1 MSVAQFDPSALRF
14 LCVCQYGHSR
24 SVALARRLHA
34 RHVPAIACGVATAG
48 PWLFPLCDWA
58 SHVLLLDDA
67 LRGAIPAASVAKV
80 VSFNVGP
87 DRWVNPYHP
96 ELADVLEKMI
106 DERLPMLKRS
116 TT

>member
-1 MSVAQFDPSALRF
+1 MNSEALRF

-24 SVALARRLHA
+24 SVALARRLHS

-48 PWLFPLCDWA
+48 PWLPSLLGWA

-67 LRGAIPAASVAKV
+67 LRGAIPVEHAAKV
-80 VSFNVGP
+80 VSFHVGP

-96 ELADVLEKMI
+96 ELAALLEAMI
-106 DERLPMLKRS
+106 DQRLPMIAKGG
-116 TT
+116 T

>member
-1 MSVAQFDPSALRF
+1 MNSNALRF

-34 RHVPAIACGVATAG
+34 RHVPAIACGVSTAG
-48 PWLFPLCDWA
+48 PWLIPLTDWA

-67 LRGAIPAASVAKV
+67 LRGAIPAAHGGKV
-80 VSFNVGP
+80 VSFHVGP

-96 ELADVLEKMI
+96 ELAALLETMI
-106 DERLPMLKRS
+106 DQRLPMLARWNS
-116 TT
+116 P

>member
-1 MSVAQFDPSALRF
+1 MTDPALRF

-34 RHVPAIACGVATAG
+34 RHVPAIAAGVGTAG
-48 PWLFPLCDWA
+48 PWFPQLCAWA

-67 LRGAIPAASVAKV
+67 LRGSIPAEHAAKV
-80 VSFNVGP
+80 VSFHVGP

-96 ELADVLEKMI
+96 ELAELLERMV
-106 DERLPMLKRS
+106 DERLPQLRKA